1 MRKTNVFDIKE
12 KKRKERRKHEMREKG
27 IFGLTLLMSQ
37 SRKKQ
42 SWCFKINEDELN
54 TERNKSEENIDTK
67 KEKKDKWKL
76 TYTLYKM

>member
-1 MRKTNVFDIKE
+1 
-12 KKRKERRKHEMREKG
+12 
-27 IFGLTLLMSQ
+27 MSQ

-42 SWCFKINEDELN
+42 SWCYKINENELN

-76 TYTLYKM
+76 TYTLYEM